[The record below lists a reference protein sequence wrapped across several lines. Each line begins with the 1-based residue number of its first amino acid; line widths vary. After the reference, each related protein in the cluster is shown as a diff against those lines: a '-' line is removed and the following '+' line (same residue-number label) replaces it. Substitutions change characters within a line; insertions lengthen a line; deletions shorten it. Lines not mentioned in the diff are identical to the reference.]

1 MKGEREASTSQIH
14 LRTIPT
20 CRTGVRESV
29 DEFHFAL
36 TQARTCADAL
46 EVIRALDAVT
56 GILNQPD
63 VAHRLM
69 AGDDV
74 AFADLDLD
82 SLSTLEMIMQIEDRF
97 GVELDVDMVSQQVSV
112 DGLVGWLERNVAP
125 AAS

>member
-1 MKGEREASTSQIH
+1 MTDQ
-14 LRTIPT
+14 
-20 CRTGVRESV
+20 VR
-29 DEFHFAL
+29 A
-36 TQARTCADAL
+36 